1 MCDPNI
7 TLEKL
12 NDPTLYRQIKPNELN
27 NSVNGNILYFA
38 YGDSQIKC
46 QKVIELT
53 NTTIIVFNPID
64 GRREFVKDTLG
75 QKRFY
80 PSGLKIFIETTPFN
94 KRQNFLKAMAIGERD
109 PYDRSPIY
117 DYLSDPYT
125 QRNVSQYLGGK
136 KYKRKTKSTNRT
148 NKTKRT
154 TKTNRKKRTKRRQTH
169 RKG

>member
-12 NDPTLYRQIKPNELN
+12 NNPTLYRQIKPNELN
-27 NSVNGNILYFA
+27 NSVNGDILYFA
-38 YGDSQIKC
+38 YGNLQIKC

-64 GRREFVKDTLG
+64 GQREFVKDTLG

-80 PSGLKIFIETTPFN
+80 PSGLKIFIETPFN

-136 KYKRKTKSTNRT
+136 KYKRKTKRT
-148 NKTKRT
+148 N
-154 TKTNRKKRTKRRQTH
+154 KTNRKKRTKRRQTR

>member
-1 MCDPNI
+1 MCDPII

-27 NSVNGNILYFA
+27 NSVNGDILYFA
-38 YGDSQIKC
+38 YGNSQIKC

-80 PSGLKIFIETTPFN
+80 PSGLKIFIETPFN

-136 KYKRKTKSTNRT
+136 KYKRKTN
-148 NKTKRT
+148 
-154 TKTNRKKRTKRRQTH
+154 KTNRKKRTKRRQTH